1 MKMAAAT
8 HELAPV
14 TDFRAAFRDCMA
26 AALEAAIGAGELPI
40 AAGEIPGLLDLV
52 RETADPKFGDYTATL
67 AMPLAKRLGAKPR
80 DLAEQLITRL
90 NAVASFAALFEPVSG
105 PVGPGFINAR
115 VRDDALA
122 CGVAAACGD
131 PRLGVLPVPHPETIV
146 LDYSSPNVAKPMHVG
161 HIRSTVIG
169 DALARILRFRGHRV
183 ITDNHLGDWGTQFG
197 MILWGWKHCRDE
209 AAYAADPTAEL
220 GRLYRLV
227 RKVADAKPEELAADP
242 EAAALAAA
250 HPEAGREV
258 LLETARLHEGDA
270 ENRRLW
276 EEFMP
281 ACRREIDR
289 IYGRLD
295 VTFDHTQGESF
306 FQPLLAGVV
315 GDLTAAGLARESRG
329 AIGVF
334 LDGQETPLLIRKAD
348 GAFLYATTDL
358 ATLAWRA
365 EHWRPDRIL
374 YVVDHRQSQH
384 FQQVFATARAWGC
397 RAAKRLATMQ
407 LVHVAFGTV
416 LGEDGKPFKTRAGD
430 TVGLEA
436 LLDEGVERAL
446 AIVGEGEHV
455 RQGMDE
461 AQRQEVAEAVGIGA
475 IKYADLSQNR
485 TTDYVFSFDKMLEL
499 KGNTAAYMQYA
510 VARVEGIAGRGG
522 IDRESLRQ
530 QVAAD
535 PASIELADPRERRL
549 ALAALRLAAVLEDVE
564 ADYRPNLLTGWLFD
578 LASFFSSFY
587 DALPV
592 LKAEGR
598 QRTTRLALCD
608 LTGRTLRQGLELLG
622 IRVPLQM

>member
-1 MKMAAAT
+1 MST
-8 HELAPV
+8 APTQPAVV
-14 TDFRAAFRDCMA
+14 TDFRNAFRLRMA
-26 AALEAAIGAGELPI
+26 AALEAAITADELPLD
-40 AAGEIPGLLDLV
+40 AGDLPGLLEQV
-52 RETADPKFGDYTATL
+52 RETADEKFGDYTATL
-67 AMPLAKRLGAKPR
+67 AMPLAKRLKAKPR
-80 DLAEQLITRL
+80 ELAEQLIAWL
-90 NAVASFAALFEPVSG
+90 NADAVFTALFEPIAG
-105 PVGPGFINAR
+105 PVGPGFINVR

-122 CGVAAACGD
+122 RGVAAACGD
-131 PRLGVLPVPHPETIV
+131 ARLGVAGVAEPETIV

-169 DALARILRFRGHRV
+169 DAVARILRFRGHRV

-227 RKVADAKPEELAADP
+227 RRVADAKPEELAADP
-242 EAAALAAA
+242 LAAELAVA

-258 LLETARLHEGDA
+258 LLETAKLHAGDP
-270 ENRRLW
+270 ENRQLW

-281 ACRREIDR
+281 ACRKEIER
-289 IYGRLD
+289 IYDRLD
-295 VTFDHTQGESF
+295 VQFDHTLGESF

-315 GDLTAAGLARESRG
+315 EDLEASGLARESRG

-334 LDGQETPLLIRKAD
+334 LDGQETPLLVRKAD

-358 ATLAWRA
+358 ATIAWRA
-365 EHWRPDRIL
+365 EHWQPDRIL
-374 YVVDHRQSQH
+374 YIVDHRQSQH

-397 RAAKRLATMQ
+397 RAAERLANVQ

-416 LGEDGKPFKTRAGD
+416 LGDDGKPFKTRAGD
-430 TVGLEA
+430 TVGLES
-436 LLDEGVERAL
+436 LLDEGVNRAL
-446 AIVGEGEHV
+446 AIVGEGEHA

-499 KGNTAAYMQYA
+499 RGNTAAYMQYA

-522 IDRESLRQ
+522 IDREALRQ

-535 PASIELADPRERRL
+535 PASLELADPRERRL
-549 ALAALRLAAVLEDVE
+549 ALAAMRLAAVLEDVE
-564 ADYRPNLLTGWLFD
+564 ADYRPNLLTAWLFD
-578 LASFFSSFY
+578 LAGCFSSFY

-592 LKAEGR
+592 LKAEGP
-598 QRTTRLALCD
+598 QRVTRLALCD

>member
-1 MKMAAAT
+1 
-8 HELAPV
+8 LA
-14 TDFRAAFRDCMA
+14 R
-26 AALEAAIGAGELPI
+26 
-40 AAGEIPGLLDLV
+40 
-52 RETADPKFGDYTATL
+52 
-67 AMPLAKRLGAKPR
+67 
-80 DLAEQLITRL
+80 
-90 NAVASFAALFEPVSG
+90 
-105 PVGPGFINAR
+105 
-115 VRDDALA
+115 
-122 CGVAAACGD
+122 GVAAACGD
-131 PRLGVLPVPHPETIV
+131 ARFGVLPLAQPETIV

-197 MILWGWKHCRDE
+197 MILWGWKHCRDD

-227 RKVADAKPEELAADP
+227 RKVVDAKPEELAADP
-242 EAAALAAA
+242 VAKELAAA

-258 LLETARLHEGDA
+258 LLETAKLHEGDA
-270 ENRRLW
+270 ENRKLW

-281 ACRREIDR
+281 VCRQEIER
-289 IYGRLD
+289 IYQRLD
-295 VTFDHTQGESF
+295 IEFDHTLGESF
-306 FQPLLAGVV
+306 FQPLLHGVV
-315 GDLTAAGLARESRG
+315 EDLQASGLARESRG

-358 ATLAWRA
+358 ATIAWRA

-374 YVVDHRQSQH
+374 YIVDHRQSQH
-384 FQQVFATARAWGC
+384 FQQVFGTARSWGC
-397 RAAKRLATMQ
+397 RAAKQLAAME
-407 LVHVAFGTV
+407 LVHIAFGTV

-436 LLDEGVERAL
+436 LLDEGVERAA
-446 AIVGEGEHV
+446 AIVGEGEHA

-461 AQRQEVAEAVGIGA
+461 SQRKAVAEAVGIGA

-522 IDRESLRQ
+522 IDREALRQ

-535 PASIELADPRERRL
+535 PTAVELIDPRERRL
-549 ALAALRLAAVLEDVE
+549 ALNVLRLAAVLEDVE
-564 ADYRPNLLTGWLFD
+564 SDYRPNVLTAWLFE
-578 LASFFSSFY
+578 LAGSFSSFY

-598 QRTTRLALCD
+598 QRTTRLALAD

-622 IRVPLQM
+622 IRVPKQM